1 LWHVFR
7 VKSVFPR
14 AGWLVFG
21 TGLFLGAVL
30 SAHAQG
36 GQNQPR
42 NLFSNPGFESARP
55 QPNLWYGTTADGTI
69 EARRG
74 QVPVLTE
81 AGRIANT
88 AMPVSVALGDLN
100 GNGLQDLMISGMD
113 GYINVFFN
121 SGTREEPKFT
131 FGELVP
137 IYLTRVRQQDSDPTN
152 TWFRYMAQRIHLA
165 DPSRSGRLDL
175 WIGNYSGEI
184 LRIPNNGGPNN
195 PDFRQPAN
203 VAAAVIPTTETAD
216 RRWGNVFAPAI
227 WDFDGDGR
235 ADLLIGEG
243 SYSANSIHI
252 LLNQGSNAAP
262 RFTGGNRH
270 FLAYGMG
277 REQLTP
283 AVVDFNGN
291 GQPDLLVTDR
301 LGRIG
306 LYSSSVQVDDEEA
319 RADNV
324 AAAQAGGRAAGATRW
339 QPGEHLPFISYLSAG
354 GRELRFPG
362 IPTVAVGDLTGN
374 GLFDMVVGQTNG
386 RVSFI
391 KNTGTKEEPKFAAPV
406 ILKGEPTPPLMVP
419 AGWEIS
425 HGLGRGNFLS
435 YATVVTA
442 EDEPNLNPPE
452 GNRALKMGYFPNRN
466 QIIRTPIS
474 YLGTIGQ
481 MAERLNNDWRT
492 SANIFTLQRRD
503 ISVEVGANYTLRFQV
518 KGNGVTGIRSAVEFS
533 REIQLTEDRVR
544 DAGRGQAV
552 TRERGE
558 RVQERKNLPIR
569 TSVSSNWST
578 AELNFSINFDDRR
591 LNDTTPVNNRP
602 PTVRLTFFVH
612 AELVG
617 GSGTIYFDDFQLVK
631 R

>member
-1 LWHVFR
+1 MGA
-7 VKSVFPR
+7 
-14 AGWLVFG
+14 AGETW
-21 TGLFLGAVL
+21 
-30 SAHAQG
+30 AQAA
-36 GQNQPR
+36 QNQPR

-55 QPNLWYGTTADGTI
+55 QSNLWWGTTADGTI
-69 EARRG
+69 EGIRG

-88 AMPVSVALGDLN
+88 AMPVSVALADLN
-100 GNGLQDLMISGMD
+100 GDGLTDLMVSGVT

-137 IYLTRVRQQDSDPTN
+137 IYLTRLRAPGDDHSN

-165 DPSRSGRLDL
+165 DPARTGRPDL

-184 LRIPNNGGPNN
+184 LRIQNTGGPNN

-203 VAAAVIPTTETAD
+203 VASAVLPTSETPD

-227 WDFDGDGR
+227 WDFDGNGQ

-262 RFTGGNRH
+262 RFVGGNRH
-270 FLAYGMG
+270 VLAFGMG

-291 GQPDLLVTDR
+291 GQPDLLVADR
-301 LGRIG
+301 TGRIG
-306 LYSSSVQVDDEEA
+306 LYSSTVQVEDADA
-319 RADNV
+319 KADNI
-324 AAAQAGGRAAGATRW
+324 ATAQAGGRAAVGGRW
-339 QPGEHLPFISYLSAG
+339 QPGQHLPFVSYLKAG
-354 GRELRFPG
+354 ASELRFPG
-362 IPTVAVGDLTGN
+362 IPTVAAGDLTGN
-374 GLFDMVVGQTNG
+374 GLFDLVVGQTNG

-391 KNTGTKEEPKFAAPV
+391 KNTGTKAEPKFAAPV
-406 ILKGEPTPPLMVP
+406 VLKGEPTPPLMVP
-419 AGWEIS
+419 AGWEIT
-425 HGLGRGNFLS
+425 HGMTKGNYLS
-435 YATVVTA
+435 YATVVNK
-442 EDEPNLNPPE
+442 DDNPDLNPPE

-466 QIIRTPIS
+466 KIIRTPFS
-474 YLGTIGQ
+474 WPGTIGNVT
-481 MAERLNNDWRT
+481 ERLSDNWQT
-492 SANIFTLQRRD
+492 PSNIFTIRRSN
-503 ISVEVGANYTLRFQV
+503 IPLEVGANYSLSFQV
-518 KGNGVTGIRSAVEFS
+518 KGAGVVGVRSAVEFY
-533 REIQLTEDRVR
+533 REIQLTEDRLR

-558 RVQERKNLPIR
+558 RVQERKMLPVR
-569 TSVSSNWST
+569 PSVSNNWSR
-578 AELNFSINFDDRR
+578 AELNFSVTFDDRR

-602 PTVRLTFFVH
+602 PMVNMTFYVH
-612 AELVG
+612 AELRP